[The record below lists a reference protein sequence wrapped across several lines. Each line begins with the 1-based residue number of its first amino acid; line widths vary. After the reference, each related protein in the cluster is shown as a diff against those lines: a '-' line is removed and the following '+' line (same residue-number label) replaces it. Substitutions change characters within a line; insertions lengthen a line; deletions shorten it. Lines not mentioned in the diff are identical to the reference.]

1 MMEARLSLSTSQPST
16 SKMKNKISL
25 HEKEK
30 YNFQAIILNSID
42 ENTFVPVSSTDGHG
56 KTCSAANICFN
67 VLHCFFFG
75 FAVWEEE
82 LLLEPLNELADTF
95 VCDVLELGMTYECW
109 NQMQVS
115 GLSSNLKKLS
125 F

>member
-1 MMEARLSLSTSQPST
+1 MMEARLSLSTSQPSV
-16 SKMKNKISL
+16 SKMKNKVSL
-25 HEKEK
+25 DEQEK

-75 FAVWEEE
+75 FVAREEE
-82 LLLEPLNELADTF
+82 LLPDPLNELADVF
-95 VCDVLELGMTYECW
+95 VCDVLVLGMTYEC
-109 NQMQVS
+109 
-115 GLSSNLKKLS
+115 
-125 F
+125 